1 MMKTHCSILL
11 ILLLTACQ
19 KTNNTPS
26 AEFFPNQVGDHWVYK
41 YSLSLS
47 PDIDTGLIKVDIVGQ
62 ITLPDGEKA
71 KIWATRYSNDP
82 NNIDTSYVVS
92 DASLVKIYNGDI
104 CLPCTTQM
112 PGERRRYI
120 LPLAVNNK
128 WYSALV
134 FGDTT
139 KVLSELN
146 LSTPAGIFKNTF
158 QLSKTIGYA
167 VNSYTIDTIF
177 LSSNIGMTKFIQEEY
192 SLGPFPGNGIWKLA
206 GYSLK

>member
-1 MMKTHCSILL
+1 MKTHFSILL
-11 ILLLTACQ
+11 IIFLIGCQ

-26 AEFFPNQVGDHWVYK
+26 VEFFPNKVGDHWVYK
-41 YSLSLS
+41 YSPTLS
-47 PDIDTGLIKVDIVGQ
+47 PEIDTGLINVDIVGQ
-62 ITLPDGEKA
+62 TTLPDGEKA

-92 DASLVKIYNGDI
+92 VASLVKIYNGDI

-120 LPLAVNNK
+120 LPFVVNNK
-128 WYSALV
+128 WFSALV

-139 KVLSELN
+139 RVLSELN

-177 LSSNIGMTKFIQEEY
+177 LSPNIGMTKFIQEEY

>member
-11 ILLLTACQ
+11 ILLLTGCQ
-19 KTNNTPS
+19 KTNNTAS

-41 YSLSLS
+41 FSPSLS
-47 PDIDTGLIKVDIVGQ
+47 PEIDTGLIHVDIVGQ
-62 ITLPDGEKA
+62 TTLPDGEKA
-71 KIWATRYSNDP
+71 KIWATRYSNDL

-120 LPLAVNNK
+120 LPLVVNNK
-128 WYSALV
+128 WHSALV

-158 QLSKTIGYA
+158 QLSKTIGYV

-177 LSSNIGMTKFIQEEY
+177 LSPNIGMTKFIQEEY